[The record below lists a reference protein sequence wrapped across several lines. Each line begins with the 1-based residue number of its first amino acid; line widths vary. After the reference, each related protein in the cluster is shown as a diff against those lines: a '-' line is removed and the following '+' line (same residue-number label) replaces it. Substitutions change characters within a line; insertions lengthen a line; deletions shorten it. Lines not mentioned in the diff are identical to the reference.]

1 MTRFRPRPILC
12 ILLCLLAAASQAM
25 AAGYTLSMLP
35 RYSIEEIHRRIA
47 PLADYLQTATGLT
60 IRPLLVPTFA
70 RYSKQLASGIDIGYE
85 NPYIYVLASAEHQV
99 IAMAEKG
106 KDNDRFRGII
116 IVRADSPLRTLDD
129 LRGKTISIVGFTS
142 AGGYLSQ
149 KLTLQEHGLAVRK
162 ECRVEEAPDN
172 KQENVILAVY
182 TGDADA
188 GFIRESALHK
198 VDAYVPATA
207 IRVLAETAWLPNW
220 ALSVRRSMPAGDREK
235 ITRAL
240 LELPPG
246 SPVLQAL
253 KIKKFRRADDA
264 EYNSI
269 RRAAGLPVPG
279 AIQAPVSTSN

>member
-1 MTRFRPRPILC
+1 MTHYRPRHILC
-12 ILLCLLAAASQAM
+12 ILFCLLATGSQAM
-25 AAGYTLSMLP
+25 AAYTLSMLP
-35 RYSIEEIHRRIA
+35 RYSVEEIHRRIA
-47 PLADYLQTATGLT
+47 PLADYLQTSTGLT
-60 IRPLLVPTFA
+60 ITPVLVPTFA
-70 RYSKQLASGIDIGYE
+70 RYQKQLASGIDIGYE
-85 NPYIYVLASAEHQV
+85 NPYIYVLASGDHEV
-99 IAMAEKG
+99 VAMAEKG
-106 KDNDRFRGII
+106 RDNDRFRGII
-116 IVRADSPLRTLDD
+116 IVRADSPITTLDG
-129 LRGKTISIVGFTS
+129 LRGKTIAIVGFTS

-198 VDAYVPATA
+198 VDSYVPPAA

-220 ALSVRRSMPAGDREK
+220 ALSVRRSMPAADREK

-240 LELPPG
+240 LELSPD
-246 SPVLQAL
+246 SPVLKAL
-253 KIKKFRRADDA
+253 KIKKFRRAEDA

-269 RRAAGLPVPG
+269 RKAAGLPIPAG
-279 AIQAPVSTSN
+279 GQPATSSTDN

>member
-1 MTRFRPRPILC
+1 MTLPRPRLILC
-12 ILLCLLAAASQAM
+12 TLLCLLATGSQAM
-25 AAGYTLSMLP
+25 AAYTLSMLP
-35 RYSIEEIHRRIA
+35 RYSIEEIHRRIS

-60 IRPLLVPTFA
+60 IRPVLVPTFA
-70 RYSKQLASGIDIGYE
+70 RYRKQLASGIDIGYE
-85 NPYIYVLASAEHQV
+85 NPYIYALASADHEV
-99 IAMAEKG
+99 VAMAEKG

-116 IVRADSPLRTLDD
+116 IVRSDSPVKTLAQ
-129 LRGKTISIVGFTS
+129 LRGKTIAIVGFTS

-188 GFIRESALHK
+188 GFIRESALHR
-198 VDAYVPATA
+198 VDNYVPPAA
-207 IRVLAETAWLPNW
+207 IRVLAATAWLPNW
-220 ALSVRRSMPAGDREK
+220 ALSVRRSMPAEDREK
-235 ITRAL
+235 ITKAL
-240 LELPPG
+240 LELPPD
-246 SPVLQAL
+246 SPVLKAL

-269 RRAAGLPVPG
+269 RKAAGLPLHAG
-279 AIQAPVSTSN
+279 ASPDATPANH